1 MHGTVAVGSTALA
14 LVALAGCGGGG
25 GGDSRGDQVLK
36 GELVSLSRTQGPGS
50 TANVSIV
57 VRPDRHVVITGP
69 AGSAVSRMGAATY
82 SAMQEELRDAP
93 MAELD
98 AKDDIQLPPAANAY
112 RYTIAYRGRLVHW
125 EQGKTPSPLKRTV
138 SDLSQYFSSA
148 PTSSTPLVR
157 VRRTGGL
164 SASTVT
170 VRVDFGGRASR
181 TEEAPRMRSRSYRLA
196 RATLERL
203 KASVQD
209 MELAE
214 VPSSSQPAP
223 ADGSVYE
230 ISTARRTIRAPQGAL
245 PSQLERVVALA
256 EGRAYTG

>member
-1 MHGTVAVGSTALA
+1 MRGAIGVGLTALA
-14 LVALAGCGGGG
+14 VVSAAGCGGSG

-36 GELVSLSRTQGPGS
+36 GELVSLSRTLGPGS

-57 VRPDRHVVITGP
+57 VRPDHHVVITAP
-69 AGSAVSRMGAATY
+69 AGSAVSRMGTATY
-82 SAMQEELRDAP
+82 SAMQEELADAP

-125 EQGKTPSPLKRTV
+125 EQGKTPSQLRRTV
-138 SDLSQYFSSA
+138 SDLSPYFSSA
-148 PTSSTPLVR
+148 PTSGTPLVR

-164 SASTVT
+164 AASTVT

-181 TEEAPRMRSRSYRLA
+181 TEESPRRQSRSYRLP

-203 KASVQD
+203 KAAVQD
-209 MELAE
+209 VELAE
-214 VPSSSQPAP
+214 VPSSNQPPP
-223 ADGSVYE
+223 ADGYVYE
-230 ISTARRTIRAPQGAL
+230 ISTIRRTIRVPQGTL
-245 PSQLERVVALA
+245 PSQLARVVALA